1 MSEHL
6 TREQLDAAAKVELE
20 KIKALPQPLKPK
32 DKTAIPAQPMPQ
44 LEPSYRA
51 RVMEEVAQG
60 YTEAQAIVE
69 ANRCLACKK
78 PFCVE
83 SCPVHIDI
91 PAFIAKIAEGDFKA
105 AIAKIKET
113 SLLPAICGRVCPQ
126 ERQCQMNCTMG
137 KMHKDVNQAVAIGR
151 LERFAADFELGNQFL
166 YRGIAFFADK
176 VRHFFIHDKILF
188 LIKLPTGVIS
198 QQCYQKLK
206 ILFFHYNNPNMA
218 SFPAIISSSNGRI
231 IKSSAPP
238 LRACLM
244 ISVSLI

>member
-1 MSEHL
+1 MSEHM

-69 ANRCLACKK
+69 ANRCLNCKK

-113 SLLPAICGRVCPQ
+113 SLLPAICLPAGTPVPDELHDGQDAQGREPGC
-126 ERQCQMNCTMG
+126 RN
-137 KMHKDVNQAVAIGR
+137 R
-151 LERFAADFELGNQFL
+151 SLGTL
-166 YRGIAFFADK
+166 
-176 VRHFFIHDKILF
+176 
-188 LIKLPTGVIS
+188 
-198 QQCYQKLK
+198 C
-206 ILFFHYNNPNMA
+206 
-218 SFPAIISSSNGRI
+218 
-231 IKSSAPP
+231 
-238 LRACLM
+238 C
-244 ISVSLI
+244 

>member
-20 KIKALPQPLKPK
+20 KINALPKPLKPK

-69 ANRCLACKK
+69 ANRCLACKNQ
-78 PFCVE
+78 PCVE

-137 KMHKDVNQAVAIGR
+137 KMHKDVNQAVAISVPV
-151 LERFAADFELGNQFL
+151 LPAWLS
-166 YRGIAFFADK
+166 
-176 VRHFFIHDKILF
+176 
-188 LIKLPTGVIS
+188 LPT
-198 QQCYQKLK
+198 CAAK
-206 ILFFHYNNPNMA
+206 A
-218 SFPAIISSSNGRI
+218 TT
-231 IKSSAPP
+231 
-238 LRACLM
+238 
-244 ISVSLI
+244 